1 MIREKSGK
9 RGGGVDIYLMF
20 LMPVMLTVMLIFA
33 ASIEREMQDS
43 GEWQAE
49 GSAFS
54 EEAVRPLMLSD
65 ELPLEYTLKKLG
77 RKKVIT
83 RI

>member
-1 MIREKSGK
+1 MIREKFGK
-9 RGGGVDIYLMF
+9 RGEGVDIYLMF
-20 LMPVMLTVMLIFA
+20 LMPVMFTVLLIFA
-33 ASIEREMQDS
+33 ASIEREKQ
-43 GEWQAE
+43 GPGQWQAE

-54 EEAVRPLMLSD
+54 EEAIRLLVLSD
-65 ELPLEYTLKKLG
+65 ELPLEYTLKELG